1 MAGAEVVARCEV
13 GSTEGVIYTPYQ
25 QRTTADICELDTDSH
40 RVFSAELHWFT
51 ARARMGKCQAITDI
65 YPLRDGLNK
74 VIQRNGSYL
83 GGLSLPPPTIELHS
97 QVQR

>member
-1 MAGAEVVARCEV
+1 MTGAELVAGREV
-13 GSTEGVIYTPYQ
+13 GSTEGAIYTSYQ

-40 RVFSAELHWFT
+40 GVFPAELHWFT

-65 YPLRDGLNK
+65 YLLRDGFNK
-74 VIQRNGSYL
+74 VMQRNGSYL
-83 GGLSLPPPTIELHS
+83 GGLSLPPPTREVHS